1 MKRALV
7 ASILLLAACDDDPV
21 VMIRDAGSSDVPVD
35 ALGRR
40 SITATSRSTAA
51 VDADDDPFYDC
62 APTLVCVSTYDELV
76 RGGGDGGPGFGT
88 VPIYLCRAPC
98 QPGGATCPGGGEV
111 CCAGALVG
119 GQTQHVCVPQV
130 RCPLVRDR

>member
-21 VMIRDAGSSDVPVD
+21 VMIRDAGASDVPVD
-35 ALGRR
+35 ALVYR
-40 SITATSRSTAA
+40 SHEAQYCSSN
-51 VDADDDPFYDC
+51 ADDDPFYEC
-62 APTLVCVSTYDELV
+62 APPLVCVNTYDELV

-88 VPIYLCRAPC
+88 VPIYLCRVPC
-98 QPGGATCPGGGEV
+98 QPGGAACPGVGEV
-111 CCAGALVG
+111 CCAGLLVG